1 MMYKNYIFDFYG
13 TLVDIHTNECKASL
27 WKNFSNLLAMYGAV
41 YTPTELRKV
50 YKRLVQSE
58 IEAVPQECYTI
69 KPEPQLL
76 NVFKKLYLEKEVEAG
91 DELVTFTGRAFRAL
105 SLDFIKKYDGVDE
118 LFETIR
124 KHGGKIYLLSNAQ
137 RVFTEP
143 EIRLVGLYD
152 CFDDVFISSDMGC
165 AKPDPNFFKALLK
178 RHNLKPEESVMIG
191 NDFRSDIQGAYDVG
205 LDSVYM
211 HTSVSPEITGKLH
224 AKYVVMSG
232 EVSEV
237 QKCLFGD
244 ESL

>member
-1 MMYKNYIFDFYG
+1 MYKNYIFDFYG
-13 TLVDIHTNECKASL
+13 TLVDIHTNERKAGL
-27 WKNFSNLLAMYGAV
+27 WKNFSNLLAMYGAT
-41 YTPTELRKV
+41 YTPAELKKA
-50 YKRLVQSE
+50 YKRSVQGE
-58 IEAVPQECYTI
+58 IEAVPHERYTV

-76 NVFKKLYLEKEVEAG
+76 NVFKQLYLEKGIEAS
-91 DELVTFTGRAFRAL
+91 DDLVTFTGRAFRAL

-152 CFDDVFISSDMGC
+152 CFDDIFISSDEGC
-165 AKPDPNFFKALLK
+165 AKPDPNFFGALLK
-178 RHNLKPEESVMIG
+178 KHNLKPEESVMIG
-191 NDFRSDIQGAYDVG
+191 NDFLSDIQGAYDVG

-211 HTSVSPEITGKLH
+211 HTSVSPEIKGELH

-232 EVSEV
+232 KISEV